1 MAPRPLVSVLIRTMG
16 RATLARSIVA
26 VASQTHRPLEIVVVN
41 AAGKPLPALPPTNGV
56 AIRVVEGGPYNRP
69 RAANAALD
77 NAAGDWLIFLDD
89 DDAFAP
95 THVASLL
102 AAAASSPGARVAYSA
117 TATVDPDG
125 KARKGIGAPF
135 NRLHLFNGNYIPNCA
150 ALFARSLVA
159 EGARFDERIPCYEDW
174 DFIIQLAQRTHF
186 VYTGLPTN
194 HWFAHA
200 GASGAG
206 LGVNKSESE
215 TDPMKARL
223 LAKWGAA
230 FETLRDRIQSHER
243 AARDAA
249 RRREPRYETRHRE
262 EAMRLMRGPLDGAI
276 GRGD

>member
-186 VYTGLPTN
+186 VYTGVPTAF
-194 HWFAHA
+194 WFAYA
-200 GASGAG
+200 GESGAG
-206 LGVNKSESE
+206 LGENRRAADTQPFYDMV
-215 TDPMKARL
+215 T
-223 LAKWGAA
+223 AKWAGPAEALRDQLRHHHGAA
-230 FETLRDRIQSHER
+230 R
-243 AARDAA
+243 AAAA
-249 RRREPRYETRHRE
+249 RREPRYERRHLDEITRLTEGAPQHGMRRE
-262 EAMRLMRGPLDGAI
+262 D
-276 GRGD
+276 